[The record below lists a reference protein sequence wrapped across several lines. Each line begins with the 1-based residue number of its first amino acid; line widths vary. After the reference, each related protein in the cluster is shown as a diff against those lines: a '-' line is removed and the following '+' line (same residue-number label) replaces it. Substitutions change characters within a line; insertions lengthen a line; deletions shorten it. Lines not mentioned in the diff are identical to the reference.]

1 MFNGMVLFETDEIV
15 VIATYS
21 SANRKTGDMVQVWIL
36 SSQVD
41 PVTLVKT
48 DSDSVIC
55 MDCKH
60 RLNRSCYVNVGQAPL
75 SIYKAYKSGK
85 YEPLNYDVLKSHLRW
100 KAVRFG
106 AYGEPVLIPIE
117 LVQFIAKNSQGW
129 TGYTHQWE
137 DIKYDDYKKYFMASV
152 DTTEE
157 YNEANQN
164 GWRTFRVGSDDV
176 TLEGEIICPNTTSGV
191 SCRDCRLCDGLGRHK
206 MARNI
211 AVVVHGTIGKIN
223 AFNSISVATV

>member
-1 MFNGMVLFETDEIV
+1 
-15 VIATYS
+15 
-21 SANRKTGDMVQVWIL
+21 
-36 SSQVD
+36 
-41 PVTLVKT
+41 
-48 DSDSVIC
+48 
-55 MDCKH
+55 
-60 RLNRSCYVNVGQAPL
+60 
-75 SIYKAYKSGK
+75 
-85 YEPLNYDVLKSHLRW
+85 
-100 KAVRFG
+100 
-106 AYGEPVLIPIE
+106 
-117 LVQFIAKNSQGW
+117 VQFIDKNSQGW

-152 DTTEE
+152 DTAEE

-223 AFNSISVATV
+223 AFNSISIATV